1 MAFGIDDALSTAV
14 ASVSNA
20 FSTALNKIWPDAN
33 VEEQA
38 KVEQIKMAFDSALA
52 VFQGQVSI
60 VLAEAQG
67 ESWLQKSWRPI
78 TMLTFLVLV
87 VGHFFGIEGPNFTPA
102 DSANLFFLIQIG
114 LGGYVVG
121 RSAEKIAPAIVQALS
136 KK

>member
-1 MAFGIDDALSTAV
+1 MAFGIDDAISTAV

-38 KVEQIKMAFDSALA
+38 KVDQVKMAFDSALA

-78 TMLTFLVLV
+78 TMLTFLALV
-87 VGHFFGIEGPNFTPA
+87 VGRFFGIEGPNFTPA

-121 RSAEKIAPAIVQALS
+121 RSAEKIAPAIVQTLS

>member
-38 KVEQIKMAFDSALA
+38 KVDQVKMAFDSALA

-102 DSANLFFLIQIG
+102 DSANLFLLIQVG

>member
-20 FSTALNKIWPDAN
+20 FSTALDKIWPDAN

-38 KVEQIKMAFDSALA
+38 KVDQVKMAFDSALA
-52 VFQGQVSI
+52 VFQGQVSS

-87 VGHFFGIEGPNFTPA
+87 VGHFFGIEGPNFTPD
-102 DSANLFFLIQIG
+102 DSANLFLLIQIG

-121 RSAEKIAPAIVQALS
+121 RSAEKIAQAIVQALS